1 VSFGLQPAGPTNP
14 SNPSIMTLSFTLA
27 DGRMLRVLL
36 SAACICTAATL
47 AAGAQVKATKRFS
60 IPSGSAA
67 QTLKQFAEQSGRGVA
82 FVADL
87 VDDIETKA
95 VQGELQPAEALRR
108 MLAGTALVAE
118 EDQQTGA
125 FAIRRV
131 ASDPNGARAA
141 SVAAPMV
148 RPERN
153 EIAVARTPAAA
164 AAMPDKTVN
173 LDAFVITG
181 VFTETPK
188 EKTTASITAVPVELL
203 ARQVPVSGADILLN
217 VPGVYVNSSL
227 GEIRNIVYS
236 RGISASADDG
246 ARGYFYVS
254 MQEDG
259 LPITNV
265 NLTNFGP
272 DYFLRPDATLR
283 TVEAVRGGPASVTAE
298 NAPGGVFN
306 YISKTGTSTHTGE
319 IRVRLGLKEEDS
331 GYYRGDF
338 NFGGPIGSKGW
349 VYNVGGFYR
358 EDEGHRPPSGFPMD
372 DGFAVKGNIFRDY
385 GSGSIKVYGKFLDD
399 RNHWYEYQLGLNP
412 EDPKQI
418 PELTRWSTNLLPA
431 AQHQYIR
438 HSPDN
443 IETWDTTDKV
453 HSMQRYLGA
462 DWKHEFGDGWRLS
475 NNARVSR
482 SRTNRNTS
490 AGVSPRSLDWPN
502 FFNAMALTF
511 SGGPQGGRVPAGTYQ
526 FTNRATGALV
536 AEVTSTGGYPSTGS
550 APSNPGQVVR
560 IFDLPNRN
568 LEIADGS
575 FNPVWTATGS
585 ARKDYADEFM
595 NRLSI
600 TKQTERMTFT
610 GGVFYAQADILRNI
624 GSGGNAAYPLVEQ
637 PQPLGIT
644 WIPATA
650 DNAPPNT
657 APTAIAAVAGWNG
670 QPVQL
675 TNPNGYTS
683 LGLSFSNNEATAEQM
698 AAFFGHKWEFNNR
711 LSFDWGV
718 RMERYAAKGVNEG
731 GRRNAQ
737 GNWDP
742 TFGGRDGDPLTLWD
756 NRYQE
761 RNPNNSFN
769 YDRDVDSFSWSAAA
783 SYVFNDRNSA
793 YLRHT
798 SAEKAPNFDFFLS
811 LTTPFRIANLPAR
824 PQTVEQWELGYR
836 FNHGRLSLIATPFW
850 SRLGDIFSNPQ
861 ATEADGVTPYFPDP
875 VFNVITSYGIELE
888 GSFRL
893 SPQWNLRTVL
903 TFQESEGTVWK
914 VFVAG
919 GNGRDDD
926 RFIDFSGLPSDN
938 NPDIIAN
945 TSIDYRNQKLF
956 SSLAWKHMGE
966 RAGNIANVITLPRF
980 NQFDLVV
987 GYDFTPKFS
996 LMASVNN
1003 LTDSKGVMTWRGWGV
1018 NPGDRQSFTQLP
1030 ATGERT
1036 LLQFLPILPRA
1047 YYLTATY
1054 RF

>member
-1 VSFGLQPAGPTNP
+1 MLPHPLV
-14 SNPSIMTLSFTLA
+14 LA
-27 DGRMLRVLL
+27 CLRRAQRTL
-36 SAACICTAATL
+36 SAALAFVVLMAHAHSATL
-47 AAGAQVKATKRFS
+47 RAFDIPADEAAR
-60 IPSGSAA
+60 
-67 QTLKQFAEQSGRGVA
+67 TLKLFSEQSGLTL
-82 FVADL
+82 VADSGVL
-87 VDDIETKA
+87 QGIKTNSVKGQMTSKQAVD
-95 VQGELQPAEALRR
+95 QL
-108 MLAGTALVAE
+108 LAGTALAAI
-118 EDQQTGA
+118 EDPKTGA
-125 FAIRRV
+125 YVVKRT
-131 ASDPNGARAA
+131 
-141 SVAAPMV
+141 AAPAERD
-148 RPERN
+148 RPRADPPAP
-153 EIAVARTPAAA
+153 AVPPDSGTPPARPTRAPGN
-164 AAMPDKTVN
+164 PGEPTVN

-188 EKTTASITAVPVELL
+188 EKTTASITAVPADLL
-203 ARQVPVSGADILLN
+203 SKQVPVSGADILLN

-265 NLTNFGP
+265 SLTNFGP

-283 TVEAVRGGPASVTAE
+283 TVEAVRGGPASITAE

-306 YISKTGTSTHTGE
+306 YISKTGSFNRAGE
-319 IRVRLGLKEEDS
+319 IRVRLGLKGEDS

-338 NFGGPIGSKGW
+338 NFSGPLGTKGW
-349 VYNVGGFYR
+349 VYNLGGFYR
-358 EDEGHRPPSGFPMD
+358 EDEGHRPLSGFPMD
-372 DGFAVKGNIFRDY
+372 DGFALKGNLFRDY
-385 GSGSIKVYGKFLDD
+385 GNGSIKFYAKVHDD

-412 EDPKQI
+412 QDPKQVRQ
-418 PELTRWSTNLLPA
+418 LSRWSTNLLPA
-431 AQHQYIR
+431 ARHDYVR
-438 HSPDN
+438 HSPDKV
-443 IETWDTTDKV
+443 ETWDTTDKV
-453 HSMQRYLGA
+453 HSTQRYLGA
-462 DWKHEFGDGWRLS
+462 DWKHEFGSGWRIG
-475 NNARVSR
+475 NNARISR

-490 AGVSPRSLDWPN
+490 ANVSPRSLDWPN

-511 SGGPQGGRVPAGTYQ
+511 SGGPQNGRVPAGTYR
-526 FTNRATGALV
+526 FTDRATGALV
-536 AEVTSTGGYPSTGS
+536 AEVTSNGNYASTGN

-560 IFDLPNRN
+560 VVALPNRD
-568 LEIADGS
+568 LEIADNS

-595 NRLSI
+595 NRFSI
-600 TKQTERMTFT
+600 TKQTDRMTFT
-610 GGVFYAQADILRNI
+610 GGLFYARAEILRNI

-637 PQPLGIT
+637 PQPLAIT
-644 WIPATA
+644 WLPATA
-650 DNAPPNT
+650 ATAPPNT
-657 APTAIAAVAGWNG
+657 PAAALAAVAGWNG
-670 QPVQL
+670 QAVQL
-675 TNPNGYTS
+675 TNPNGYTA
-683 LGLSFSNNEATAEQM
+683 LGMSFNNNEAVAEQL
-698 AAFFGHKWEFNNR
+698 AGFFGHKWEINDR
-711 LSFDWGV
+711 LSLDWGV
-718 RMERYAAKGVNEG
+718 RMERYAADGLNEG
-731 GRRNAQ
+731 GRLNAQ

-742 TFGGRDGDPLTLWD
+742 TFGGHDGNPLTFWD

-761 RNPNNSFN
+761 RNPANSFT
-769 YDRDVDSFSWSAAA
+769 YDRQVDSFSWSAAA
-783 SYVFNDRNSA
+783 SYVFNERSSA
-793 YLRHT
+793 YLRYT
-798 SAEKAPNFDFFLS
+798 SAEKAPDFDFFLS

-836 FNHGRLSLIATPFW
+836 FNRGGLTLIATPFW

-875 VFNVITSYGIELE
+875 VFNIITSYGIELE
-888 GSFRL
+888 GSLRL
-893 SPQWNLRTVL
+893 GTRWTLRSVL

-926 RFIDFSGLPSDN
+926 RFLDFSGLPSDN

-945 TSIDYRNQKLF
+945 TSIDYRHRKLF
-956 SSLAWKHMGE
+956 GSLAWKHMGE

-980 NQFDLVV
+980 NQFDAVV
-987 GYDFTPKFS
+987 GYDFTPNFS
-996 LMASVNN
+996 LMLSVNN

-1047 YYLTATY
+1047 YYMTATY